1 MLPASMHIPAGL
13 GAGLAG
19 GLLSGLFGIGGGL
32 VVIPMLRLLLGLPQH
47 QAQGLSLA
55 VLLLPNGLPA
65 ILQYRKAGVR
75 LPWRIAGLVILTFL
89 PGVALGALVAN
100 HIPDGPMKWLFAG
113 LLVVL
118 ALRTFLQSGQGPQ
131 TRGETPSMVWIRAL
145 AIGLVGGLFS
155 GLLGIGGGLV
165 MIPMMGFLLRMSQHE
180 AQLLSLAVMLPPVGL
195 PGLWVYLQHQSSFPW
210 LILVGLA
217 LGFLL
222 GTYLGAR
229 LATRLKGPLL
239 RKGFALL
246 MVLMAILLLL
256 RA

>member
-1 MLPASMHIPAGL
+1 
-13 GAGLAG
+13 
-19 GLLSGLFGIGGGL
+19 L
-32 VVIPMLRLLLGLPQH
+32 VLRLPQH

-65 ILQYRKAGVR
+65 ILQYRKAGIR
-75 LPWRIAGLVILTFL
+75 LPWRIAGLVILAFL

-100 HIPDGPMKWLFAG
+100 RIPDGPMKWIFAG
-113 LLVVL
+113 LLVLL
-118 ALRTFLQSGQGPQ
+118 AARTFLQSGQDV
-131 TRGETPSMVWIRAL
+131 RGHGEAPAILWMRAL
-145 AIGLVGGLFS
+145 VIGLVGGLFS

-229 LATRLKGPLL
+229 LATRLAAPML

-246 MVLMAILLLL
+246 MVLMAILMLV